1 MTKLKDT
8 NMNIGTDLNIPETAR
23 KARWME
29 PQEIKLT
36 RTAGGFLDLE
46 YDGETYERI
55 AIHRSFPLSL
65 PDDYLSFRQAGEK
78 AEEIGMLRKLSD
90 LDKGAQELVR
100 EQLALRYF
108 TPVMTKINSVK
119 EEYGYTYWDV
129 ETDRGPVRFVVRMGS
144 GTVNRIGGTRYM
156 VNDIDGNR
164 FEIRDLNAFS
174 AAEQKKLD
182 MFV

>member
-1 MTKLKDT
+1 MTPTDKQT
-8 NMNIGTDLNIPETAR
+8 NTDIQIPETSHQ
-23 KARWME
+23 ARWLD
-29 PQEIKLT
+29 PQKIKLT
-36 RTAGGFLDLE
+36 RTDGGFLDLT
-46 YDGETYERI
+46 YDDEHHERI
-55 AIHRSFPLSL
+55 AIHRCFPFSS
-65 PDDYLSFRQAGEK
+65 PDDYLSFREAGEK
-78 AEEIGMLRKLSD
+78 AKEIGMLRH
-90 LDKGAQELVR
+90 LDELGSSAQALVR

-108 TPVMTKINSVK
+108 TPIITRIHNVK

-164 FEIRDLNAFS
+164 FEIPDLTAYTPQ
-174 AAEQKKLD
+174 EQKRLD

>member
-1 MTKLKDT
+1 MTQNNESNVNMD
-8 NMNIGTDLNIPETAR
+8 MNINIPDTPHRAH
-23 KARWME
+23 WFDVDSM
-29 PQEIKLT
+29 KLT

-46 YDGETYERI
+46 YDGQRYERV
-55 AIHRSFPLSL
+55 AVHRCFPFSL

-78 AEEIGMLRKLSD
+78 AEEIGMLRRLSD
-90 LDKGAQELVR
+90 LDKEAQKLVR

-108 TPVMTKINSVK
+108 TPVITKVNSVK

-129 ETDRGPVRFVVRMGS
+129 DTDRGPVRFVVRMGS

-164 FEIRDLNAFS
+164 FEIKDLTALS
-174 AAEQKKLD
+174 DAEQKKLD

>member
-1 MTKLKDT
+1 
-8 NMNIGTDLNIPETAR
+8 
-23 KARWME
+23 
-29 PQEIKLT
+29 
-36 RTAGGFLDLE
+36 
-46 YDGETYERI
+46 
-55 AIHRSFPLSL
+55 
-65 PDDYLSFRQAGEK
+65 
-78 AEEIGMLRKLSD
+78 
-90 LDKGAQELVR
+90 
-100 EQLALRYF
+100 
-108 TPVMTKINSVK
+108 MTKINSVK

-144 GTVNRIGGTRYM
+144 GTVNRIGGNRYM